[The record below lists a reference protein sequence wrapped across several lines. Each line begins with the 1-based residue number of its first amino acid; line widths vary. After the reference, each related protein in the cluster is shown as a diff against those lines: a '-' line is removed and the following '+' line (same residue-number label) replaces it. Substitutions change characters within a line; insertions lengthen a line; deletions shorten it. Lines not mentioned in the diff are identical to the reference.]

1 MSERIPTD
9 LERELRG
16 LLQREDPPADFAGR
30 VLAQA
35 RGRQPW
41 RSMAFS
47 MLRRRAAMLG
57 ALAIVIALCASVTI
71 LTVRHQRLEA
81 QNEQTARAQLLAA
94 LQVTAGELNW
104 AETQLDQAL
113 ATPGG
118 GPPRPAPHPFHE
130 EQP

>member
-1 MSERIPTD
+1 MSERFPTE

-16 LLQREDPPADFAGR
+16 VLQREDPPAGFAGR

-41 RSMAFS
+41 RPMAFS
-47 MLRRRAAMLG
+47 MLRRRAA
-57 ALAIVIALCASVTI
+57 ALSTLTILIAVCASVTI

-81 QNEQTARAQLLAA
+81 QNAQRARAQLLTA
-94 LQVTAGELNW
+94 LQVTAGELDW
-104 AETQLDQAL
+104 AEARLDQAL
-113 ATPGG
+113 AAPGG
-118 GPPRPAPHPFHE
+118 GPPRPAPRSHRE